1 MLIMTH
7 SSVSTI
13 VTFLLSCRVT
23 ILSLSDTR
31 AINNPMQAW
40 KRRHKILFAT
50 SMKSMGYENVHNV
63 STSAHSL
70 IILYPF
76 S

>member
-50 SMKSMGYENVHNV
+50 SMKSMAYENFHM
-63 STSAHSL
+63 SL
-70 IILYPF
+70 HQSVP
-76 S
+76 

>member
-31 AINNPMQAW
+31 AIN
-40 KRRHKILFAT
+40 ILC
-50 SMKSMGYENVHNV
+50 KHGKEGIKYY
-63 STSAHSL
+63 L
-70 IILYPF
+70 QRQ
-76 S
+76 